1 MDVKHLCLGVLTI
14 KDATGYDIKKFF
26 EKGFRH
32 FFVAGYG
39 SIYPA
44 LAELHRDGL
53 VECREMAQ
61 DKLPDKKVYNITA
74 AGREAFANAL
84 MGTEPRHKVRSEFLV
99 LMYFAHMLPP
109 EHVSVLINKR
119 MQEMER
125 MLDGLSQYSNARED
139 YPAHPGIAFTVE
151 FGQTMLNAAHAFL
164 RENGMDLQDSVA
176 ALEEAPVLS

>member
-26 EKGFRH
+26 ERGFRH

-44 LAELHRDGL
+44 LAELHKEGL

-61 DKLPDKKVYNITA
+61 DKLPDKKVYSITS
-74 AGREAFANAL
+74 AGRAAFETAL
-84 MGTEPRHKVRSEFLV
+84 LGTEPRHKVRSEFLV

-109 EHVSVLINKR
+109 EHVGLLISKR
-119 MQEMER
+119 MQEMEK
-125 MLDGLSQYSNARED
+125 MLDGLEQYSDARESFPD
-139 YPAHPGIAFTVE
+139 HPGIAFTVE
-151 FGQTMLNAAHAFL
+151 FGQTMLAAAHTFL
-164 RENGMDLQDSVA
+164 KEHGGDLQTSVS
-176 ALEEAPVLS
+176 ALDHKVAS